1 MPDEKVQIVQVKNK
15 SVSFGNAAE
24 PLAPWPI
31 KSFCDNNLTPE
42 TILRIEGLAKKQLIN
57 FPRLNDP
64 SIFGDNVRQGFC
76 EGPTLFLEDHQ
87 GIELMPVERR
97 AIHEYRILGLA
108 RPGDFCLI
116 SRPRSGPFEQYLGE
130 LFGSKNSVILQ
141 VNRGEDRLRRTL
153 AAACLENEAAMAQL
167 VAAASNAGTL
177 NICPYLS
184 SGHDWLL
191 GAEIASRSGCPVQI
205 CAPLPQLSR
214 RVNDKLWFA
223 DQIGNLL
230 GKDAVPPTYSVYG
243 PVAAA
248 VILRKLAK
256 RYERL
261 VIKLPASAGSM
272 GNIVLESEFVRSVS
286 LVELRNHFLD
296 RLHVMGWYDHYPL
309 LVGVWEVG
317 AFASP
322 SAQIWVPELDSGLP
336 IVEGIFGQTLSGER
350 QSFAGATQIILPAEL
365 EMRFCREALA
375 ISTYFQRLGYIGR
388 LSLDAL
394 LIGENVDNAEL
405 HWIECNGRWGGVS
418 IPMIVARRLMSSRGG
433 AQLIIVQRAFPNRNI
448 PDFDDLLPKLGSWLY
463 TKEKGEGVVFLE
475 PTDRV
480 QQNITFFVLAMSR
493 EAAEKMATDVLNTI
507 IVIEEA
513 LHG

>member
-1 MPDEKVQIVQVKNK
+1 M
-15 SVSFGNAAE
+15 
-24 PLAPWPI
+24 
-31 KSFCDNNLTPE
+31 
-42 TILRIEGLAKKQLIN
+42 
-57 FPRLNDP
+57 
-64 SIFGDNVRQGFC
+64 
-76 EGPTLFLEDHQ
+76 
-87 GIELMPVERR
+87 
-97 AIHEYRILGLA
+97 
-108 RPGDFCLI
+108 
-116 SRPRSGPFEQYLGE
+116 
-130 LFGSKNSVILQ
+130 
-141 VNRGEDRLRRTL
+141 
-153 AAACLENEAAMAQL
+153 
-167 VAAASNAGTL
+167 
-177 NICPYLS
+177 
-184 SGHDWLL
+184 
-191 GAEIASRSGCPVQI
+191 
-205 CAPLPQLSR
+205 
-214 RVNDKLWFA
+214 
-223 DQIGNLL
+223 
-230 GKDAVPPTYSVYG
+230 
-243 PVAAA
+243 
-248 VILRKLAK
+248 
-256 RYERL
+256 
-261 VIKLPASAGSM
+261 
-272 GNIVLESEFVRSVS
+272 
-286 LVELRNHFLD
+286 
-296 RLHVMGWYDHYPL
+296 
-309 LVGVWEVG
+309 
-317 AFASP
+317 
-322 SAQIWVPELDSGLP
+322 DSGLP

-507 IVIEEA
+507 IVTEEA